1 MKRHPPRVSI
11 ALSAFG
17 GAAIISAILFL
28 GASFYLQDEIARA
41 FCLGAFFSGL
51 LGAVM
56 LFGFSKV
63 IDVLDAIR
71 AQTRSSEEEAEG
83 HDAGGGTPVSG
94 ESGSSRVR

>member
-1 MKRHPPRVSI
+1 MQRHPPKVSI

-28 GASFYLQDEIARA
+28 GASFYLHDEIARA

-51 LGAVM
+51 LGSVM

-71 AQTRSSEEEAEG
+71 AQTRSAEEEDASEPSAEDG
-83 HDAGGGTPVSG
+83 PSPGGS
-94 ESGSSRVR
+94 